1 MFLSGT
7 FFLFTILYFLPL
19 TLIYSFFKTINKKE
33 GNGFFFAS
41 IVMICLSFI
50 TFYSLKN
57 LSYGD
62 DFYNYYLITK
72 SFTSIYNFAEQLT
85 VGGGDLIFWF
95 FLFILSKFDISTY
108 GFGITFA
115 LIFTTFLLIFSSQY
129 ERKVIILSLFLVLFS
144 RLFLESSINP
154 LRSSIALCFMFFS
167 IKYFYEKRFI
177 ISIFLGIISF
187 FIHDFIVLLTLLLLP
202 FIFIPRWMLLNG
214 VFITFVLFFIL
225 NALPFAEAVRDFYNE
240 SIRYNVGELQEFSR
254 PTGVLLQM
262 SIPLILPVLMLY
274 NTKFT
279 SGFDEYSYK
288 FLLFFLSF
296 TFISIPFAP
305 YALRYFIIVVPIAI
319 YLFFKYTH
327 HEYRKMI
334 TVFVLISGF
343 NFLVI
348 IENIATGEL
357 FFDTEQSRYIRL
369 VQ

>member
-1 MFLSGT
+1 
-7 FFLFTILYFLPL
+7 
-19 TLIYSFFKTINKKE
+19 
-33 GNGFFFAS
+33 
-41 IVMICLSFI
+41 
-50 TFYSLKN
+50 
-57 LSYGD
+57 
-62 DFYNYYLITK
+62 
-72 SFTSIYNFAEQLT
+72 
-85 VGGGDLIFWF
+85 
-95 FLFILSKFDISTY
+95 
-108 GFGITFA
+108 
-115 LIFTTFLLIFSSQY
+115 
-129 ERKVIILSLFLVLFS
+129 
-144 RLFLESSINP
+144 
-154 LRSSIALCFMFFS
+154 MFFS
-167 IKYFYEKRFI
+167 IKYAYEKRLI
-177 ISIFLGIISF
+177 LSIFLGIISF
-187 FIHDFIVLLTLLLLP
+187 FIHDFIVLLTLFLLP
-202 FIFIPRWMLLNG
+202 FVFIPRWMLLNG

-279 SGFDEYSYK
+279 SRFDEYSYK

-296 TFISIPFAP
+296 TFLSIPFAP
-305 YALRYFIIVVPIAI
+305 YALRYFIVVVPIAI

-327 HEYRKMI
+327 HEYRKTI

-369 VQ
+369 VTVILTHGL